1 LRKALVIATLLAL
14 AFAGYWFAVARGVEG
29 GLRAWFAE
37 RAGQG
42 WVAEYADL
50 GTTGFPL
57 RFETVL
63 RDVALADPAT
73 GLAWTAPRFAI
84 EAHAYPPNR
93 IVAIWPATQ
102 TIASPYERIEIAS
115 ERFEARVAFVPGT
128 RLEVREL
135 GADLGRLA
143 LSSTLGWEAGI
154 AVGHLSATAIDGR
167 EYAYALRAEA
177 TGFAPPDALR
187 RGLDPARLLPDVI
200 EGLVAEANVTFDA
213 PWDRFAL
220 ENARPQPT
228 AIALRSLTAQ
238 WGGIELRAA
247 GDLTVDAE
255 RHPRGADHGQGHQ
268 LARSSGGGAQRRAPA
283 RAADTD
289 HRARLQYPRGALG
302 PARHA
307 RRAADLR
314 QRQRLLRPA
323 AAGPRSGAGDP
334 VGGRVIRTG
343 GQRMAADCRCVATR
357 SALHPVRSVRP
368 PSARRR

>member
-1 LRKALVIATLLAL
+1 LRKALVVATLLAL

-29 GLRAWFAE
+29 GLRAWFTE

-42 WVAEYADL
+42 WVAEYAEI

-73 GLAWTAPRFAI
+73 GLAWTAPRFTI

-143 LSSTLGWEAGI
+143 LSSTLGWEARI

-220 ENARPQPT
+220 EAARPQPT

-247 GDLTVDAE
+247 GDLTVDANGIPEGRITVKVTNWRDLLEVARNAGLLPEPLIPTIE
-255 RHPRGADHGQGHQ
+255 RAFSI
-268 LARSSGGGAQRRAPA
+268 LAGLSGPPDTLDAPLTFANGNVSFGPLPLGRAPVLA
-283 RAADTD
+283 
-289 HRARLQYPRGALG
+289 
-302 PARHA
+302 
-307 RRAADLR
+307 
-314 QRQRLLRPA
+314 
-323 AAGPRSGAGDP
+323 
-334 VGGRVIRTG
+334 IR
-343 GQRMAADCRCVATR
+343 
-357 SALHPVRSVRP
+357 
-368 PSARRR
+368 